1 IYLLKYT
8 SLAYIIGAPE
18 MMAQAKFIASR
29 NFEFF
34 RVYLLTAIIYLAVVW
49 GFAEIFSAV
58 ERKLRI
64 PGTMIGER

>member
-1 IYLLKYT
+1 M
-8 SLAYIIGAPE
+8 AYIIGAPE

-34 RVYLLTAIIYLAVVW
+34 KVYLITALIYLTVVW
-49 GFAEIFSAV
+49 ISSFFFAWL

-64 PGTMIGER
+64 PGTVVGER